1 MEWPSPSSDASC
13 NLHCHREIVLVS
25 FVFQCQKQER
35 LQRRSSHREVPT
47 HLIRWV
53 FSCRIYRALP
63 ACFLFTYPASQD
75 MSVIKNFERHF
86 TFVFP
91 NIVHIILK
99 FCPRKCFRYQIIDVE
114 TQPRLSDWV
123 TDIPGELPLSISNHF
138 QTLLNITLKNR
149 PAIYHSLTNI
159 KSIVFIFHANM
170 GGKQCYRQRATR
182 NKLKSFDV
190 WKSVVSPTHREAR
203 EVLSF

>member
-1 MEWPSPSSDASC
+1 MEWPSPSSDASR
-13 NLHCHREIVLVS
+13 NLRCHREIVLVS

-63 ACFLFTYPASQD
+63 ACFLFTCGISSQPGYV
-75 MSVIKNFERHF
+75 SYQEIWVAFYFCISEYCSHNLE
-86 TFVFP
+86 
-91 NIVHIILK
+91 ILPQEM
-99 FCPRKCFRYQIIDVE
+99 F
-114 TQPRLSDWV
+114 
-123 TDIPGELPLSISNHF
+123 PLSNNWCGNSAKAF
-138 QTLLNITLKNR
+138 RLGYWYPGGITSFNFKSFSFKNK
-149 PAIYHSLTNI
+149 PAIYPRLTNI

-190 WKSVVSPTHREAR
+190 WNSAVSPTHRGTGRVELLA
-203 EVLSF
+203 